1 MSAVAAA
8 GIIHVHAW
16 WPVCGRR
23 PDIRPGQIAA
33 DTGMAIDTSL
43 ATCVGH
49 RPSGGRS
56 FRKQRTVNPLM
67 ARLVGH
73 VPAG

>member
-1 MSAVAAA
+1 VAAA

-23 PDIRPGQIAA
+23 PDIRPEHQIVA
-33 DTGMAIDTSL
+33 DTGMVTDTSV
-43 ATCVGH
+43 ATCAGH

-56 FRKQRTVNPLM
+56 FRKQRTVNPPIAPL
-67 ARLVGH
+67 
-73 VPAG
+73 